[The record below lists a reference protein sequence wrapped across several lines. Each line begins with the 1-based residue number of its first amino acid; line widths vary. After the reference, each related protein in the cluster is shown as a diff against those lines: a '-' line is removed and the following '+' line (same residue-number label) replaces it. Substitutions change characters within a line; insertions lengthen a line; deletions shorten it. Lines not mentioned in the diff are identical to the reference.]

1 MTNRSIDELCADLER
16 KRAQARE
23 GGGPKSI
30 EKQRGKGKGTARDR
44 IAGLLDEG
52 TFVELDEQVVHRCGR
67 FGLGETSFPGD
78 GVVTGFGEI
87 DGRRVYVFSQD
98 FTVLGGSLG
107 EMHAGKICKVM
118 DLAMKNGSPVVG
130 INDSGGARIQEAVDA
145 LNGYGDIFFR
155 NTIASGVVPQLSV
168 IMGPTAGGA
177 VYSPALTDYIFMVEK
192 TGIMHI
198 TGPAVIK
205 AVTGEE
211 VTSEALGGSQAHNT
225 KSGNAHFTARSEAH
239 GISGQVFLANPYLW
253 LHIFQITM

>member
-168 IMGPTAGGA
+168 
-177 VYSPALTDYIFMVEK
+177 
-192 TGIMHI
+192 
-198 TGPAVIK
+198 
-205 AVTGEE
+205 
-211 VTSEALGGSQAHNT
+211 
-225 KSGNAHFTARSEAH
+225 
-239 GISGQVFLANPYLW
+239 
-253 LHIFQITM
+253 